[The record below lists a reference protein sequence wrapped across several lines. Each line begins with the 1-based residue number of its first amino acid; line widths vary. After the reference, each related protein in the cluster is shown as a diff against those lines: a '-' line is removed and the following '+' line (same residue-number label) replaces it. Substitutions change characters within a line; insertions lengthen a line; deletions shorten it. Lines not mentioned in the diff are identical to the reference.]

1 VYIKQTN
8 VPSAPGV
15 VIERVEVIG
24 ENLKSATIHV
34 YTGPMQYPIIVL
46 DDITDGRIIASAEVS
61 VEPGYYVPIL
71 GDWQLEGRGV
81 LLDTQF
87 TGVVPTAS
95 SIGVN
100 GMVTDLSLIGTLSG
114 GAVETR
120 HVLLVEPVTSI
131 IASGL
136 AMIF

>member
-1 VYIKQTN
+1 
-8 VPSAPGV
+8 
-15 VIERVEVIG
+15 
-24 ENLKSATIHV
+24 
-34 YTGPMQYPIIVL
+34 M
-46 DDITDGRIIASAEVS
+46 
-61 VEPGYYVPIL
+61 EPGYYVPFM
-71 GDWQLEGRGV
+71 GDWEVEGRGV

-87 TGVVPTAS
+87 TGIIPTAS

-100 GMVTDLSLIGTLSG
+100 GMVTDLSLIGTLSSG
-114 GAVETR
+114 TVETR